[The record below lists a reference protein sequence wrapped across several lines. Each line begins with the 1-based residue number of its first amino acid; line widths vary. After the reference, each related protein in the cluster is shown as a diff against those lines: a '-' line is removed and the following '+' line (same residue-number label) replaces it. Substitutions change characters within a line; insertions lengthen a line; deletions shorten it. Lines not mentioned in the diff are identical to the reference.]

1 VVLIGI
7 GVDYFLFL
15 LFRVRERLR
24 AGEPARV
31 AAAEAGA
38 RIAPVIGLAALVLAV
53 AFATLTFASFG
64 QFRLLGPSI
73 AVSVG
78 VMLLAGVTLMPA
90 VAALAGPRLFWPS
103 RRWRAPEA
111 DGWAQRLGRRVVRAP
126 GRTALA
132 AAGLL
137 AVLAAFAPAAELD
150 YDLGS
155 GGPATAATRTADRIA
170 SALSSGTADPQPVFV
185 RAPAAL
191 DDAELDALRAGLAAA
206 PGVAEA
212 SAAVLADGRRAARID
227 LVLDDEPTSAAA
239 TATIR
244 GPVRAAL
251 DERTPPGATAA
262 AAGDAAVLA
271 DVSDAVTRDMRL
283 VLPLAALLIA
293 AVLVA
298 ALRSVRIALVLLA
311 VVALEFAA
319 TLGATVAVVQLLG
332 GAPGVAFTL
341 PLVIF
346 LFVVAVGTDYNV
358 LIAARIREELRRN
371 PVGRGG
377 GRRGPAC
384 GSGDHGG
391 RARPRRVV
399 RDARPGCRPRD
410 QGDGLRPRRR
420 DPHRRAGGL
429 ERPRPV
435 ARGAR
440 HAPS

>member
-1 VVLIGI
+1 
-7 GVDYFLFL
+7 
-15 LFRVRERLR
+15 
-24 AGEPARV
+24 
-31 AAAEAGA
+31 
-38 RIAPVIGLAALVLAV
+38 VIGLAALVLAV

-132 AAGLL
+132 AVGLL
-137 AVLAAFAPAAELD
+137 AVLAAFAVA
-150 YDLGS
+150 
-155 GGPATAATRTADRIA
+155 R
-170 SALSSGTADPQPVFV
+170 SSTTTS
-185 RAPAAL
+185 
-191 DDAELDALRAGLAAA
+191 AAA
-206 PGVAEA
+206 VPPRRPPERPTA
-212 SAAVLADGRRAARID
+212 SRARCPRGPRTPSPSSSARPPSSTTPSSTACARASRRRPAWRTRPPRCWPTAGRAASID
-227 LVLDDEPTSAAA
+227 LVLEDDPTSAAA
-239 TATIR
+239 TATMR
-244 GPVRAAL
+244 GPVRAVL

-293 AVLVA
+293 LVLVA

-311 VVALEFAA
+311 VVTLEFAA

-399 RDARPGCRPRD
+399 RDARPGRRPRD